1 MDHPEFTKGNEVD
14 VMADKANA
22 SEPEQISRR
31 QFLVAGGAAGAA
43 AIAGAGSAAAQAPAS
58 GGPHVKAVPPDL
70 FISHGI
76 NQETRLETLSGY
88 ITPSSHFFVRNHT
101 ILTRAVDDQGNTQ
114 PPSISWNAQGYGYN
128 VPVPHPVKIT

>member
-14 VMADKANA
+14 VMAEANA
-22 SEPEQISRR
+22 SDPKEISRR
-31 QFLVAGGAAGAA
+31 HFLVAGGAAGAA
-43 AIAGAGSAAAQAPAS
+43 AIAGAGSVDAQAPAT
-58 GGPHVKAVPPDL
+58 GGPLAKPVPPDV
-70 FISHGI
+70 FISHGL